1 MNSYLKYSKL
11 SLPNKKNFPKKCKDK
26 KINLSSSSNNFNV
39 PQQKKI
45 KGKLSF
51 SQVNHLSK
59 DLLFF
64 NNSPN
69 NRSHNKIKKLS
80 NVKKISQSMN
90 SSNIIRSLISSS
102 SKNIGIKSNHF
113 LVNKLKNKSNS
124 KNHNSSANLSFNSST
139 LVKEI
144 KNNISNNILFNYS
157 NFYTNATSNNCEYLK
172 TEPTKIIN
180 KKDKLIDKNKSFL
193 IQNEKEKKFVFF
205 EKSLNEISSSSS
217 KSQKYNAI
225 KGIFEESIKLFTPQE
240 RKFLYKILS
249 GYHDVIYHYA
259 KENKKLKEVNEST
272 TNNLLA
278 TDKNLLLAKKQLQ
291 EKQRE
296 IDEMR
301 NKQSN
306 TSSNLRTNINTNQSL
321 KSSEMITGGTNRT
334 LLITSTE
341 KRDHLKWR
349 VDKINKRNLEDLDAL
364 YFPDKVK
371 MEGSINCINSSGNRV
386 NKTGEVVPFLDLQSY
401 SEDDSSIKNE

>member
-1 MNSYLKYSKL
+1 MNSYLKYAKL
-11 SLPNKKNFPKKCKDK
+11 SVPNKKFIPKKFKDN
-26 KINLSSSSNNFNV
+26 KINLSSSSNNLSN
-39 PQQKKI
+39 PQQKRI

-51 SQVNHLSK
+51 SNINHFSK

-69 NRSHNKIKKLS
+69 NRTQNKIKNLS
-80 NVKKISQSMN
+80 KVKKISQSMN
-90 SSNIIRSLISSS
+90 NSNIIKPLISSS
-102 SKNIGIKSNHF
+102 SKNIGIKTNNF
-113 LVNKLKNKSNS
+113 LINKLNHKSNS

-144 KNNISNNILFNYS
+144 KNNINNNILFNYS
-157 NFYTNATSNNCEYLK
+157 NFYTSTSPNEYLK

-180 KKDKLIDKNKSFL
+180 KKQKSVEKNKSF
-193 IQNEKEKKFVFF
+193 IEQTEKEKKFTFY
-205 EKSLNEISSSSS
+205 EKSLDEINSSSS
-217 KSQKYNAI
+217 KSQKYNTI
-225 KGIFEESIKLFTPQE
+225 KGIFEESLQLFNPEE
-240 RKFLYKILS
+240 RKFLYKILN
-249 GYHDVIYHYA
+249 GYHDVIYNYA

-272 TNNLLA
+272 TNNLLI
-278 TDKNLLLAKKQLQ
+278 TDKNLLIAKKQLQ

-301 NKQSN
+301 NRHSN

-321 KSSEMITGGTNRT
+321 KSSEMISGGSNRT

-341 KRDHLKWR
+341 KREHLHWR
-349 VDKINKRNLEDLDAL
+349 VDGINKRNLEDLDAL
-364 YFPDKVK
+364 YFPDKVQ
-371 MEGSINCINSSGNRV
+371 MEGSINCINSTGNRV

-401 SEDDSSIKNE
+401 NEDESIKNE